1 MGIVVLNVKTNKSK
15 VCCFLLSDIKD
26 FFFFYIDKEMVTD
39 QETIYS
45 VVSMNYSFFHDL
57 HLRCTFLSLDIFAD
71 LQLKA
76 VFHIVLNGSDL
87 P

>member
-1 MGIVVLNVKTNKSK
+1 MGIVVLNVKTRFLQDLF
-15 VCCFLLSDIKD
+15 FLLNDIKYIYIY
-26 FFFFYIDKEMVTD
+26 YIDKEMVTD

-57 HLRCTFLSLDIFAD
+57 HLRCTFLSSDIFAD

-76 VFHIVLNGSDL
+76 VFHIKF
-87 P
+87 